1 MYYGVD
7 FGDSL
12 VIVRIVSK
20 GWNHHDVCCQK
31 KECEDI
37 LYLLVAYRIMKPHY
51 FVDVLYD

>member
-20 GWNHHDVCCQK
+20 EWKHRGDARRRSAKIFYTYC
-31 KECEDI
+31 
-37 LYLLVAYRIMKPHY
+37 PHTGLWSLTSSI
-51 FVDVLYD
+51 FD

>member
-20 GWNHHDVCCQK
+20 EWNHHDVARRRSAK
-31 KECEDI
+31 TFYTYWSHTG
-37 LYLLVAYRIMKPHY
+37 L
-51 FVDVLYD
+51 